1 MRVLPDGISL
11 PTLLIQ
17 LTISYRN
24 YKPSNYKRLNVKFH
38 FKIYLVQDRLPSSH
52 CPLFN
57 ISLYGNHFLLE
68 WGRVYFQFDS
78 CWEKYSTV
86 SRKEFHYSR
95 IIQLTAGGN
104 NHAAIRKQLTVCVKT
119 EQPVS
124 DAQSGGLETTIRT
137 PVKCPMS
144 FFYKPRSGTQRL
156 FPLPGA
162 IKCRSGVTS
171 LLQEGQLRENV
182 LNPVAYQA
190 AWEVFGE
197 CTGAMHSCCLATE
210 LKQPHLGGRGRREA
224 LQTQKAKESRNLQE
238 SSGSFPRL
246 HKRHPQPRLLF
257 EFLGQCVLK
266 HRLSPND
273 DLELLTSCLHQ
284 VLGFWN
290 APQNRKQS
298 FVLGRQAHQAQF
310 RVGTH

>member
-1 MRVLPDGISL
+1 MRVLPDWISL
-11 PTLLIQ
+11 PILLIQ
-17 LTISYRN
+17 LTISDIN

-38 FKIYLVQDRLPSSH
+38 FKMYLVQDRLPSSH

-104 NHAAIRKQLTVCVKT
+104 NHAAIRKQLTVCVNT

-144 FFYKPRSGTQRL
+144 FFCKPHSGTQRL
-156 FPLPGA
+156 FPPPWSNKMQ
-162 IKCRSGVTS
+162 IRTD
-171 LLQEGQLRENV
+171 
-182 LNPVAYQA
+182 
-190 AWEVFGE
+190 F
-197 CTGAMHSCCLATE
+197 LATRGATQRE
-210 LKQPHLGGRGRREA
+210 CAQPCNLPSSLGSLWRKHRSHAFLLLGNRTEAAPPRGKGE
-224 LQTQKAKESRNLQE
+224 KGGS
-238 SSGSFPRL
+238 SDSGS
-246 HKRHPQPRLLF
+246 K
-257 EFLGQCVLK
+257 GK
-266 HRLSPND
+266 
-273 DLELLTSCLHQ
+273 
-284 VLGFWN
+284 
-290 APQNRKQS
+290 
-298 FVLGRQAHQAQF
+298 
-310 RVGTH
+310 